1 MLKPVTSYLQYSNST
16 LVVCSLYSIDQLH
29 TPKTSPLPRRIE
41 SPDTTEH
48 SADWNLICQ
57 SKNALRHPY
66 EGRQLGGCNLI
77 SSRLPWWNPA
87 DRCANRPKTLIWAF
101 NIDRR
106 EFNLLSEWKKNSR
119 CPKIHLSVTK
129 WTLIF
134 SIWRKALNRSA
145 INSGS
150 KTWKIPN
157 VIRNVIL
164 RFKSC
169 FLRAWISIWFYSLLL
184 ELAEWYDKSIGTHTV
199 TFLLQNF
206 ELDFRCAFNHT
217 RSFCEST

>member
-1 MLKPVTSYLQYSNST
+1 MREDNWEAVTLFPPDCHDEILQTDVPIAPKPSYE
-16 LVVCSLYSIDQLH
+16 
-29 TPKTSPLPRRIE
+29 PLIL
-41 SPDTTEH
+41 TEG
-48 SADWNLICQ
+48 S
-57 SKNALRHPY
+57 
-66 EGRQLGGCNLI
+66 LI
-77 SSRLPWWNPA
+77 SSP
-87 DRCANRPKTLIWAF
+87 
-101 NIDRR
+101 
-106 EFNLLSEWKKNSR
+106 SGKKNSR